1 MQSCLGQYQE
11 AIKNLQPAAA
21 EDPSVS
27 SALAGF
33 CLAMSYHHL
42 GQLDKAEAAFIR
54 AARNWKGM
62 VRAYP
67 EEEELTRSLW
77 QEAQTLLRGSV
88 TEAEPRAL

>member
-62 VRAYP
+62 GERIP
-67 EEEELTRSLW
+67 KRKSSRDHSGKKPKRS
-77 QEAQTLLRGSV
+77 
-88 TEAEPRAL
+88 